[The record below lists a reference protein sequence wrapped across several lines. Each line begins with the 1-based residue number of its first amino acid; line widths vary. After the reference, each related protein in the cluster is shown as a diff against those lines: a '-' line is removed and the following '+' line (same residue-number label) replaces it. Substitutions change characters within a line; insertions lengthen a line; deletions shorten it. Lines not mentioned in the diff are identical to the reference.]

1 MTKLELATR
10 LAEKANLSKAD
21 AIRAVKGF
29 MEAMADAFA
38 EKESIYMR
46 GFGTFKIV
54 VRAEKKARNIRKGT
68 EVMIPQH
75 LSVKFIPCDSLLN
88 KMNPKGWKTR

>member
-1 MTKLELATR
+1 MELATR
-10 LAEKANLSKAD
+10 LAEKADLSKAD
-21 AIRAVKGF
+21 AIRAVEGF

-54 VRAEKKARNIRKGT
+54 VRAEKKARHSCGVMANFCGRSDFGICTTRHGSFLIRR
-68 EVMIPQH
+68 MP
-75 LSVKFIPCDSLLN
+75 LS
-88 KMNPKGWKTR
+88 